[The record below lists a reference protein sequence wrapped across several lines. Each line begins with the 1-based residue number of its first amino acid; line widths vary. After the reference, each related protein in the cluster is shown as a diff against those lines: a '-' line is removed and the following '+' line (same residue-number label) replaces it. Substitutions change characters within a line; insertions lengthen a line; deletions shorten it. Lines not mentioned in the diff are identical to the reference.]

1 VEQAP
6 APENLTPAAPA
17 TPSEQSSPAP
27 RRRSTVRE
35 PAPVA
40 GIPGAEPPQ
49 PTSAPAVQIAVE
61 SLGPSAQDTESERPR
76 RTGWW
81 ARRFAADKG

>member
-40 GIPGAEPPQ
+40 GIPGAEPP
-49 PTSAPAVQIAVE
+49 
-61 SLGPSAQDTESERPR
+61 SAQDTESERPR